1 MFKVNTVDMK
11 IFIGADHAGF
21 EMKEKIKVYL
31 HSLGYETNDEGAF
44 KFDPTD
50 DYPDFIDIVA
60 KMVASD
66 PENHRGIIFGGSGQ
80 GEAICANRFKHV
92 RAAVFYGG
100 PSEAIKLS
108 REHNNSNVLSLGA
121 RLVELDRAKEIIKL
135 WLDTPFSGDDRHIR
149 RIAKLDYKLKSNPEF

>member
-1 MFKVNTVDMK
+1 
-11 IFIGADHAGF
+11 
-21 EMKEKIKVYL
+21 MKEKIKVYL
-31 HSLGYETNDEGAF
+31 RSLGHEPADEGAF
-44 KFDPTD
+44 NLEPTD

-80 GEAICANRFKHV
+80 GEAMCANRFKHV

-100 PSEAIKLS
+100 PSEVVKLS
-108 REHNNSNVLSLGA
+108 REHNNANILSLGA
-121 RLVELDRAKEIIKL
+121 RLVDLDRAKEIIKL

>member
-1 MFKVNTVDMK
+1 MK
-11 IFIGADHAGF
+11 IFLGADHAGW

-31 HSLGYETNDEGAF
+31 RSLGHEPADEGAF
-44 KFDPTD
+44 NLEPTD

-80 GEAICANRFKHV
+80 GEAMCANRFKHV

-100 PSEAIKLS
+100 PSEVVKLS
-108 REHNNSNVLSLGA
+108 REHNNANILSLGA
-121 RLVELDRAKEIIKL
+121 RLVDLDRAKEIIKL

>member
-1 MFKVNTVDMK
+1 MK
-11 IFIGADHAGF
+11 IFLGSDHAGW

-31 HSLGYETNDEGAF
+31 RSLGHEPADEGAF
-44 KFDPTD
+44 NLEPTD

-80 GEAICANRFKHV
+80 GEAMCANRFKHV

-100 PSEAIKLS
+100 PSEVVKLS
-108 REHNNSNVLSLGA
+108 REHNNANILSLGA
-121 RLVELDRAKEIIKL
+121 RLVDLDRAKEIIKL